1 MAPSVY
7 LFYILLVKM
16 LSILKKVL
24 SKGIK
29 NIETRICVN
38 LNRWRPVL
46 GVEQILVSVL
56 SMLNA
61 PNIDSPANVDAG
73 VRNVFVRVFI

>member
-1 MAPSVY
+1 MITSD
-7 LFYILLVKM
+7 
-16 LSILKKVL
+16 
-24 SKGIK
+24 
-29 NIETRICVN
+29 
-38 LNRWRPVL
+38 RWRPVL

-73 VRNVFVRVFI
+73 VRNLLFAPLLI